1 MRYAPQP
8 ASMEAP
14 RCTGQHTPA
23 TVLVSDPVPYLD
35 LVQSI
40 KGLARKPTPRR
51 VRLGDHAR
59 KELLP
64 YLAHLPTIFS
74 LPLQKHLR
82 LRLRPAT
89 RTPSLLGPLVSIE
102 QKASFQFS
110 KSTVARIPTDTLY
123 LILDTPRISRQVHLL
138 RRFVLTKT
146 ALCAQPKRTAPR
158 SPSPL
163 ALD

>member
-1 MRYAPQP
+1 MPP
-8 ASMEAP
+8 STEAP
-14 RCTGQHTPA
+14 WCTGQHTPA

-82 LRLRPAT
+82 LRPAT
-89 RTPSLLGPLVSIE
+89 RTPSPLGPLVSIE
-102 QKASFQFS
+102 QRSASNS
-110 KSTVARIPTDTLY
+110 RSRLSRAY
-123 LILDTPRISRQVHLL
+123 LQI
-138 RRFVLTKT
+138 RFI
-146 ALCAQPKRTAPR
+146 
-158 SPSPL
+158 
-163 ALD
+163 